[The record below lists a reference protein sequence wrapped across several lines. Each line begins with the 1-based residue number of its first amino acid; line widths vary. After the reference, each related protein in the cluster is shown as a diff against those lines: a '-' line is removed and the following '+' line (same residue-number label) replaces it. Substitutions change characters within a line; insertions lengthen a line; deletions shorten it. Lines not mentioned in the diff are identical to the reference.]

1 VGLLVRSRYGM
12 RQNSAYRI
20 SQLEIAGKIMNKK
33 ITWTELKLPAINL
46 WNCPRQEELRTINAM
61 KDVAYYHDAA
71 SRVHRFNADTI
82 EAAIKE
88 REFLYYLHSGR
99 FPE

>member
-1 VGLLVRSRYGM
+1 VFVRSCYGL

-20 SQLEIAGKIMNKK
+20 SQLEIAGEIMIKWPDLVFPP
-33 ITWTELKLPAINL
+33 ICL
-46 WNCPRQEELRTINAM
+46 WNAPEQEELEEINFFRSLA
-61 KDVAYYHDAA
+61 
-71 SRVHRFNADTI
+71 NANRRKEADCRKNI
-82 EAAIKE
+82 EICEAAIKE

>member
-1 VGLLVRSRYGM
+1 
-12 RQNSAYRI
+12 
-20 SQLEIAGKIMNKK
+20 MNKK

-46 WNCPRQEELRTINAM
+46 WNCPRQEELEEINFFRSLA
-61 KDVAYYHDAA
+61 
-71 SRVHRFNADTI
+71 NANRRKEADCRRNI
-82 EAAIKE
+82 EICEAAIKE